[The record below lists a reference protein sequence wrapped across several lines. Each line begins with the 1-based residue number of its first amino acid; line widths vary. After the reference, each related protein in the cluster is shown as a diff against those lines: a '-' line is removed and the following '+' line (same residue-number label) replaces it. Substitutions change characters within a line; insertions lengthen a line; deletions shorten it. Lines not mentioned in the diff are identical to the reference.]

1 MYRRYSQVGDGNMP
15 LSQVNRNRVKN
26 IIILLLLAALAAMLV
41 ISIPLMQNRDSSHS
55 MHVQMIQRECKS
67 AYDDAKVLSRNAG
80 ADSTAALSRI
90 RCNIY
95 AIRTINTLSASEGG
109 QLLEDERLL
118 TLQNTVDRFLTNLTT
133 GGLRTGEYTTTLQNA
148 LTELQDIVNTLN

>member
-80 ADSTAALSRI
+80 ADSAPYAAHVHIAKNAASTGKAKA
-90 RCNIY
+90 
-95 AIRTINTLSASEGG
+95 AITTFAFTIFFPINVHSLGLYGSYYKP
-109 QLLEDERLL
+109 LLC
-118 TLQNTVDRFLTNLTT
+118 
-133 GGLRTGEYTTTLQNA
+133 
-148 LTELQDIVNTLN
+148 